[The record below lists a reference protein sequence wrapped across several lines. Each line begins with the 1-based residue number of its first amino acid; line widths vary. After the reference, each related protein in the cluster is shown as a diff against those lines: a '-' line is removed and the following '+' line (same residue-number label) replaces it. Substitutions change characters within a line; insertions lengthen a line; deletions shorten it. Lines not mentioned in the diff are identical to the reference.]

1 MFKEYSN
8 KVKKYLKEED
18 VPFKEY
24 ADKIKKWIKE
34 EAYEFDERPDIET
47 KLTIDIKEDKYT
59 IISIAFHK
67 DSLDSIIIAANMEFN
82 EKEQNM
88 LKSLKNRNE
97 IVWDIRK
104 FLILMHLDPRFPII
118 TDNIKELYFQKII
131 FFDNLTKDR
140 FFEVLTDISNSISLI
155 RGTFL
160 KLGQHSSN
168 V

>member
-1 MFKEYSN
+1 MFE
-8 KVKKYLKEED
+8 
-18 VPFKEY
+18 EY
-24 ADKIKKWIKE
+24 ADKVRKWIKE
-34 EAYEFDERPDIET
+34 EAYEFYERPDIET
-47 KLTIDIKEDKYT
+47 KLTIDIEENKYT

-104 FLILMHLDPRFPII
+104 FLIQMHLDPRFPII
-118 TDNIKELYFQKII
+118 TDNIKEIYFQKIL

-140 FFEVLTDISNSISLI
+140 FFEVLTDISNSISFI

-160 KLGQHSSN
+160 NLGQSSSKL
-168 V
+168 

>member
-1 MFKEYSN
+1 MFKDYSK

-18 VPFKEY
+18 VLFKEY

-104 FLILMHLDPRFPII
+104 FLIQLHLDPCFPI
-118 TDNIKELYFQKII
+118 TDNIKELYFQKTL

-140 FFEVLTDISNSISLI
+140 FFEVLTDISNSISYI
-155 RGTFL
+155 SG
-160 KLGQHSSN
+160 S
-168 V
+168 